1 MRSGMDAIVVVQGR
15 PSRANPLASSLLVLM
30 RYNFP
35 SQKPTTMLS
44 FNHPRPCPYI
54 RLLRFTPNVLD
65 TGAVKPFLRQLAEM
79 NLTEARVAQGICIEF
94 EISPRSQL
102 PSPWSL
108 HQRIDRALPTHAS
121 HAREHC
127 HIKVANGPWSVD
139 HFCPFRNHCEQSQPT
154 WEKLNLSANIQAHA
168 RRTLSRHSLA

>member
-1 MRSGMDAIVVVQGR
+1 
-15 PSRANPLASSLLVLM
+15 
-30 RYNFP
+30 
-35 SQKPTTMLS
+35 MLS

-79 NLTEARVAQGICIEF
+79 NLTEARVAQGICIE
-94 EISPRSQL
+94 ISPRRQL

-108 HQRIDRALPTHAS
+108 HQRIDRALPTDAS

-127 HIKVANGPWSVD
+127 HIKVTNGPWSVD
-139 HFCPFRNHCEQSQPT
+139 HSWLFRNHCEQSLPT
-154 WEKLNLSANIQAHA
+154 WEKLNFFANIQIASCKKSA
-168 RRTLSRHSLA
+168 IPPFSCFKPARPSQGTMSPNTQTTPRRTCSG